1 MKTTEP
7 YDLSWLSPNSIK
19 VWPFKEVKINKASY
33 LKETLEKEFKY
44 YSKNSTVG
52 EKVLKFEVGEN
63 LEISLDGYKV
73 EETNNKVTVYAN
85 QPEGLL
91 YGFFHI
97 IRLLQQ
103 NEQPNFNT
111 LSNPKN
117 QVRMLNHWDNFNWE
131 SFEGSVER
139 GYAGESLF
147 FEHLKFR
154 KDDARHLQYAKM
166 LASVGIN
173 AISINNVNVDQ
184 EATYFITE
192 RYINEVKH
200 LADIFRTY
208 GISLYLSINYA
219 APIEIENLS
228 TADPLDKDVRAFW
241 KKTAAFLYD
250 HIPDFGGFVVKADSE
265 NRPGP
270 FSYNRTH
277 AEGANM
283 LGEALK
289 PYGGT
294 VYWRCFVYDNHQD
307 WRDRSIDRARAA
319 YDHFAPMDGEFDDN
333 VVLQIKNGPMDFQV
347 REAFSPLFGELRE
360 TNQILEFQ
368 LTQEY
373 TGQQKHIFYLIPM
386 FKEVLDFDTY
396 ADGKGTTIQD
406 VLVNYPKETE
416 RNGVVAVANT
426 GMDEN
431 WTGHK
436 LAQVNLYGYGRLIW
450 NPTLTAKEIAE
461 EWLEATFDLSDTGKE
476 TLLEILLTSPETYE
490 NYTSPLG
497 IGWMV
502 QPSHHYGPS
511 VNGYEYDVWGTYH
524 FSDRNG
530 LGVDRTLSTGTGFT
544 RQYFDENY
552 KMYENVDT
560 CPDELV
566 LFFHHLP
573 YTHKL
578 QSGKTIIQ
586 HIYDTHFEGFEKV
599 NDYIEKWE
607 TLKDELDDNSYKN
620 VKERLQEQ
628 QRSARE
634 WRDQVNTYYYRMS
647 GIEDEKGRKIY
658 P

>member
-1 MKTTEP
+1 
-7 YDLSWLSPNSIK
+7 
-19 VWPFKEVKINKASY
+19 
-33 LKETLEKEFKY
+33 
-44 YSKNSTVG
+44 
-52 EKVLKFEVGEN
+52 
-63 LEISLDGYKV
+63 
-73 EETNNKVTVYAN
+73 
-85 QPEGLL
+85 
-91 YGFFHI
+91 
-97 IRLLQQ
+97 
-103 NEQPNFNT
+103 
-111 LSNPKN
+111 
-117 QVRMLNHWDNFNWE
+117 
-131 SFEGSVER
+131 
-139 GYAGESLF
+139 
-147 FEHLKFR
+147 HLKFR

-333 VVLQIKNGPMDFQV
+333 VVLQIKNGPIDFQV

-497 IGWMV
+497 I
-502 QPSHHYGPS
+502 
-511 VNGYEYDVWGTYH
+511 
-524 FSDRNG
+524 
-530 LGVDRTLSTGTGFT
+530 
-544 RQYFDENY
+544 
-552 KMYENVDT
+552 
-560 CPDELV
+560 
-566 LFFHHLP
+566 
-573 YTHKL
+573 
-578 QSGKTIIQ
+578 
-586 HIYDTHFEGFEKV
+586 
-599 NDYIEKWE
+599 
-607 TLKDELDDNSYKN
+607 
-620 VKERLQEQ
+620 
-628 QRSARE
+628 
-634 WRDQVNTYYYRMS
+634 
-647 GIEDEKGRKIY
+647 
-658 P
+658 

>member
-1 MKTTEP
+1 
-7 YDLSWLSPNSIK
+7 
-19 VWPFKEVKINKASY
+19 
-33 LKETLEKEFKY
+33 
-44 YSKNSTVG
+44 
-52 EKVLKFEVGEN
+52 KFEVGEN
-63 LEISLDGYKV
+63 LEISLDGYKE

-270 FSYNRTH
+270 FSHNRTH

-289 PYGGT
+289 PYG
-294 VYWRCFVYDNHQD
+294 
-307 WRDRSIDRARAA
+307 
-319 YDHFAPMDGEFDDN
+319 
-333 VVLQIKNGPMDFQV
+333 
-347 REAFSPLFGELRE
+347 
-360 TNQILEFQ
+360 
-368 LTQEY
+368 
-373 TGQQKHIFYLIPM
+373 
-386 FKEVLDFDTY
+386 
-396 ADGKGTTIQD
+396 
-406 VLVNYPKETE
+406 
-416 RNGVVAVANT
+416 
-426 GMDEN
+426 
-431 WTGHK
+431 
-436 LAQVNLYGYGRLIW
+436 
-450 NPTLTAKEIAE
+450 
-461 EWLEATFDLSDTGKE
+461 
-476 TLLEILLTSPETYE
+476 
-490 NYTSPLG
+490 
-497 IGWMV
+497 
-502 QPSHHYGPS
+502 
-511 VNGYEYDVWGTYH
+511 
-524 FSDRNG
+524 
-530 LGVDRTLSTGTGFT
+530 
-544 RQYFDENY
+544 
-552 KMYENVDT
+552 
-560 CPDELV
+560 
-566 LFFHHLP
+566 
-573 YTHKL
+573 
-578 QSGKTIIQ
+578 
-586 HIYDTHFEGFEKV
+586 
-599 NDYIEKWE
+599 
-607 TLKDELDDNSYKN
+607 
-620 VKERLQEQ
+620 
-628 QRSARE
+628 
-634 WRDQVNTYYYRMS
+634 
-647 GIEDEKGRKIY
+647 
-658 P
+658 

>member
-1 MKTTEP
+1 
-7 YDLSWLSPNSIK
+7 
-19 VWPFKEVKINKASY
+19 
-33 LKETLEKEFKY
+33 
-44 YSKNSTVG
+44 
-52 EKVLKFEVGEN
+52 
-63 LEISLDGYKV
+63 
-73 EETNNKVTVYAN
+73 
-85 QPEGLL
+85 
-91 YGFFHI
+91 
-97 IRLLQQ
+97 
-103 NEQPNFNT
+103 
-111 LSNPKN
+111 
-117 QVRMLNHWDNFNWE
+117 
-131 SFEGSVER
+131 
-139 GYAGESLF
+139 
-147 FEHLKFR
+147 
-154 KDDARHLQYAKM
+154 
-166 LASVGIN
+166 
-173 AISINNVNVDQ
+173 
-184 EATYFITE
+184 
-192 RYINEVKH
+192 
-200 LADIFRTY
+200 
-208 GISLYLSINYA
+208 
-219 APIEIENLS
+219 
-228 TADPLDKDVRAFW
+228 
-241 KKTAAFLYD
+241 
-250 HIPDFGGFVVKADSE
+250 
-265 NRPGP
+265 
-270 FSYNRTH
+270 
-277 AEGANM
+277 
-283 LGEALK
+283 
-289 PYGGT
+289 
-294 VYWRCFVYDNHQD
+294 
-307 WRDRSIDRARAA
+307 
-319 YDHFAPMDGEFDDN
+319 
-333 VVLQIKNGPMDFQV
+333 
-347 REAFSPLFGELRE
+347 
-360 TNQILEFQ
+360 NQILEFQ

-476 TLLEILLTSPETYE
+476 TLLENLLTSPETYE

-552 KMYENVDT
+552 NMYENVDT